1 MYGRIL
7 HILIKQRKR
16 AVRNNM
22 DYEYDKK
29 TGKLSVVGLPYKA
42 KLLEPPQEKQFNKIR
57 SFTLHQRDLYR
68 VQRYLNLY
76 DRTDK
81 NDNDKRRVFF
91 NEAVISYMRCFGSGK
106 RIFLQENAIFKNADD
121 KKKHNAMKELRN
133 KIIAHDEWEY
143 EIVPVH
149 LIYNEDKKRI
159 EAVGCIPGRIDIEYE
174 ENAKQL
180 REITSI
186 ALSYVQTE
194 LENEQTRLAEYF
206 VHKTDEEV
214 EQYVDAYITF

>member
-1 MYGRIL
+1 
-7 HILIKQRKR
+7 
-16 AVRNNM
+16 
-22 DYEYDKK
+22 
-29 TGKLSVVGLPYKA
+29 
-42 KLLEPPQEKQFNKIR
+42 
-57 SFTLHQRDLYR
+57 
-68 VQRYLNLY
+68 
-76 DRTDK
+76 
-81 NDNDKRRVFF
+81 
-91 NEAVISYMRCFGSGK
+91 
-106 RIFLQENAIFKNADD
+106 
-121 KKKHNAMKELRN
+121 MKELRN